1 MVDLEKKSYLQI
13 LFVLSFLILISA
25 LTIQYIFGYQPCKLC
40 IIERIPYGLAIII
53 ITLNYIFKKDQIF
66 YTILL
71 LLVFSFS
78 IIISIYH
85 FGIEQGFIEE
95 SAVCASKNIDL
106 MNKEQVLNSLKEL
119 NISCKDVAFRIFGLS
134 LTTYN
139 IFVSILM
146 FVISIKI
153 FLLNNNDIK
162 K

>member
-1 MVDLEKKSYLQI
+1 MVDLGKKNYLQI
-13 LFVLSFLILISA
+13 LFFLSFLILISA
-25 LTIQYIFGYQPCKLC
+25 LTIQYIFGYQPCNLC

-53 ITLNYIFKKDQIF
+53 LTLNYIFKKDQIF

-85 FGIEQGFIEE
+85 FGIEQGFVEE

-106 MNKEQVLNSLKEL
+106 MTKEQVLNSLKEL